1 MRKKDYLKYLRD
13 LFNGN
18 KQHMLEMMEVLLEDL
33 PAKLNGL
40 EKQINQR
47 NWVETEKSAHCIKTS
62 YVYMGQHDMALT
74 AERIERIAKERGS
87 WTEALMLLDV
97 LRTNSREPLDFYRLE
112 SSALKKK
119 LGMRNE

>member
-18 KQHMLEMMEVLLEDL
+18 KQHMLEMMEVLLADL
-33 PAKLNGL
+33 PPMLNSL
-40 EKQINQR
+40 EKHVTQR
-47 NWVETEKSAHCIKTS
+47 NWPETEKSAHCIKSS
-62 YVYMGQHDMALT
+62 YAYMSQQDMVNT

-97 LRTNSREPLDFYRLE
+97 LKTNTREPLDFYRLE
-112 SSALKKK
+112 SSSLKKK